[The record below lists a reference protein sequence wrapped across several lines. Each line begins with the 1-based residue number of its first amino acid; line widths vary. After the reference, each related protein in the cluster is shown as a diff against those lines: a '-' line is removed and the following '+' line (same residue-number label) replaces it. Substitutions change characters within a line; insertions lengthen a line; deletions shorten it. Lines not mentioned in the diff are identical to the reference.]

1 MTEVWNP
8 SDLGLVESADTPAL
22 NALIHAYMERVNV
35 LFPAITRAAE
45 LLEKPEAKTAMTEQL
60 LSLGP
65 MVEELKE
72 LGAWLYPTRRPLTTK
87 ETVSCVVQ
95 LERAGV
101 ESEAIQHMI
110 SGLKEIRAGR
120 PHKRERCVEV
130 FDLMLQSQ
138 RMSRR
143 KAIQKLYPHLST
155 EDISRAHL
163 EENIKAGI
171 VSLKKVLR
179 EYAPELLAQ
188 YDRLHPDRAK
198 REVNRNIR

>member
-1 MTEVWNP
+1 MTELWSP

-35 LFPAITRAAE
+35 IFPAITRAAE
-45 LLEKPEAKTAMTEQL
+45 LLEKPEAKTAVTEKL

-72 LGAWLYPTRRPLTTK
+72 LGAWLYPTRRRLTTD
-87 ETVSCVVQ
+87 ETVSCALQ
-95 LERAGV
+95 LQRDGV

-110 SGLKEIRAGR
+110 SGLQEIPAGR
-120 PHKRERCVEV
+120 PRKRERCVEV

-143 KAIQKLYPHLST
+143 KAIQKLYPHLSA

-163 EENIKAGI
+163 EESIKAGI
-171 VSLKKVLR
+171 GGLKKVLR
-179 EYAPELLAQ
+179 KYAPELLTQ

-198 REVNRNIR
+198 IKVNG